1 MEERFLEQALKDS
14 VEKLISANIQIEID
28 EKVRL
33 FKEELQSRKDKYI
46 AEVMKG
52 IRIYHEREP
61 KTMQMNYKITFE
73 NIIKIEGGK

>member
-1 MEERFLEQALKDS
+1 
-14 VEKLISANIQIEID
+14 
-28 EKVRL
+28 
-33 FKEELQSRKDKYI
+33 
-46 AEVMKG
+46 MKG